1 MGEQSDV
8 RGTVRHFVEHASAFT
23 ELDPVVWDP
32 ISMATVLRSAPQFGE
47 LVLDACCGNGAS
59 ALATAELVGPTG
71 VVDAVDLSE
80 TMIELARERVER
92 EAGQL
97 PQLRLHAADV
107 LEWEPTG
114 YDLVQCVLGVFFFPD
129 ADAGAQRLVERA
141 KPGGRFAVT
150 LWAPTA
156 LREFTK
162 ALCDAVES
170 EGGDIGAAA
179 VADYRDRSRPE
190 LPETPGALGQWLGAL
205 GLEHTRSELVPRHLD
220 LDDDLAWKLVVGMSR
235 ARLIAD
241 LDDEARDAVAARFHE
256 ILAERKITRVDVS
269 TLIGV
274 GHVPASAPANA
285 NSNANAN
292 ANANPP
298 R

>member
-8 RGTVRHFVEHASAFT
+8 RGTVRHFVEHASAFAD
-23 ELDPVVWDP
+23 LDAVVWDP

-47 LVLDACCGNGAS
+47 LVLDACCGDGAS
-59 ALATAELVGPTG
+59 ALPSAELVGSAG

-80 TMIELARERVER
+80 TMIELARERAER
-92 EAGQL
+92 ESAPL

-114 YDLVQCVLGVFFFPD
+114 YDLVQCVLGVFFLGD
-129 ADAGAQRLVERA
+129 AEAAAQRLIERA

-156 LREFTK
+156 FRDFTK
-162 ALCDAVES
+162 ALCDAVEA
-170 EGGDIGAAA
+170 EGGDAGAEA
-179 VADYRDRSRPE
+179 VAAFRDRSQPV
-190 LPETPGALGQWLGAL
+190 LPETPGALAQWLGQL
-205 GLEHTRSELVPRHLD
+205 GLERTRAESVPRHLD
-220 LDDDLAWKLVVGMSR
+220 LDDDLAWRLVVGMSR

-241 LDDEARDAVAARFHE
+241 LDDEARDAVATRFLA
-256 ILAERKITRVDVS
+256 ILAERDIARVDVS

-274 GHVPASAPANA
+274 GHRPA
-285 NSNANAN
+285 
-292 ANANPP
+292 
-298 R
+298 